1 MAQAAGLA
9 QRSISAVLWGASGSA
24 VQMVLQFGIQVV
36 LARLLGPDQYG
47 LFALALVVITL
58 CSYFGLNLV
67 AALIQKR
74 DLSDEDVRFVTFW
87 QLAIG
92 AAIAAAVYLGAGT
105 IAAFFHEPRIAP
117 LLEAMAIVCLLQA
130 AAGIP
135 SSLLSRELDLKW
147 VYFAN
152 TAGYAI
158 GYGMIGIPLALAG
171 YGVRALVIAYVLQ
184 SFLSLAALYWRKP
197 PLLGALVLWHRDAA
211 ALWRYGATVFA
222 TNLSNWALVNVGR
235 AVVGRVFPSAT
246 VGLYALA
253 YNLAMQLAAAVTG
266 AVQPPL
272 FSASSRVQDDPSRL
286 RPVFLAMLAASAL
299 ISAPL
304 FAGMAAASQTLTLA
318 LYGAAWADSAP
329 LLRAFALAMPFYLAA
344 AMATPMLWTSGR
356 ITQEYKIQLP
366 IAAALALATYLAAQN
381 SLAAAAWAAC
391 GIFALRFVVITGAA
405 CRALGLRFSDIAKAL
420 QAGIAVSA
428 FVALAIALADDVAG
442 MLTDSRQAALA
453 VDVATGFVAQLMA
466 LRFTRPW
473 FTPEAAAL
481 FDKLLAML
489 PGRRRA

>member
-1 MAQAAGLA
+1 MAQPAGLA

-24 VQMVLQFGIQVV
+24 VQMVLQFGIQIV
-36 LARLLGPDQYG
+36 LARVLGPDQYG

-92 AAIAAAVYLGAGT
+92 AAIATAVYLGAGST
-105 IAAFFHEPRIAP
+105 AAFFHEPRIAP
-117 LLEAMAIVCLLQA
+117 LLEAMAVVCLLQA
-130 AAGIP
+130 AAGVP
-135 SSLLSRELDLKW
+135 SSLLSRELEFKSIYL
-147 VYFAN
+147 AN
-152 TAGYAI
+152 IAGYAI
-158 GYGMIGIPLALAG
+158 GYGMLGIPLALAG
-171 YGVRALVIAYVLQ
+171 YGVRALVVAYVVQ

-197 PLLGALVLWHRDAA
+197 PLLGLVLWHRDAA
-211 ALWRYGATVFA
+211 PLWRYGATVFA
-222 TNLSNWALVNVGR
+222 TNLSNWALLNVGR
-235 AVVGRVFPSAT
+235 AVVGRAFPSAT

-253 YNLAMQLAAAVTG
+253 HNLAMQLATAVTG

-272 FSASSRVQDDPSRL
+272 FSASSRVQDDVSRL
-286 RPVFLAMLAASAL
+286 RPVFLAMVAATAL
-299 ISAPL
+299 LSAPL
-304 FAGMAAASQTLTLA
+304 FAGMAAAAQTLTLA
-318 LYGAAWADSAP
+318 LYGEAWAESAP

-366 IAAALALATYLAAQN
+366 IAAALALATYVAAQY

-391 GIFALRFVVITGAA
+391 GIFALRFVVITAAA
-405 CRALGLRFSDIAKAL
+405 CRALELGFGELAKAL
-420 QAGIAVSA
+420 RAGIAVTA
-428 FVALAIALADDVAG
+428 FVALAIALVDELATGLAP
-442 MLTDSRQAALA
+442 SPQAALA
-453 VDVATGFVAQLMA
+453 LDVAAGFLAQLLA
-466 LRFTRPW
+466 LRLARPW
-473 FTPEAAAL
+473 FSAEAAAL

-489 PGRRRA
+489 PTRA